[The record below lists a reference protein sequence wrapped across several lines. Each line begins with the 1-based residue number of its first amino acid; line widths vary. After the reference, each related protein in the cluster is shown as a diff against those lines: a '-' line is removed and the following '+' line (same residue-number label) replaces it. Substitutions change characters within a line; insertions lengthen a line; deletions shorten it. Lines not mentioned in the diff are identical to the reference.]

1 MKKYIVPVVTGIA
14 ALIVGVVIGI
24 KMAAHVYDNNTE
36 SSYSKVTENKQPKTV
51 KVNKT
56 VSNDVWN
63 VTLDSITTEKLTK
76 SDSEHFSATND
87 FDIKKLLPNEYYM
100 TTVEMTLENKLDQ
113 DIDGTRSS
121 GSYTL
126 IDGDGNSR
134 SIDGTT
140 LSSYSDLRPITVEK
154 FPSKSKTKIQ
164 FVVLS
169 DKNDFN
175 SKGLRVS
182 IPDFAKGQ
190 SMDDVYRGGTFDFK
204 N

>member
-14 ALIVGVVIGI
+14 ALMVGVVIGI
-24 KMAAHVYDNNTE
+24 KMAAHVYDNNSE
-36 SSYSKVTENKQPKTV
+36 SSYSQVTENKQPKTV
-51 KVNKT
+51 KINKT

-63 VTLDSITTEKLTK
+63 VTLDSTTTEKLTK

-121 GSYTL
+121 GNYTL

-134 SIDGTT
+134 TIDGTT

-182 IPDFAKGQ
+182 IPDFSKGQ
-190 SMDDVYRGGTFDFK
+190 SMDDVYRGGTLDFK